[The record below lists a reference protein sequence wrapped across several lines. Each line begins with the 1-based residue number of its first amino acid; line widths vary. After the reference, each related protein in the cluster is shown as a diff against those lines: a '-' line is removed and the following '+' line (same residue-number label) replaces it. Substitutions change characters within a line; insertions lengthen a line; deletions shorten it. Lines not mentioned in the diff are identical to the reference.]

1 MTINKM
7 LTAWGAIDRL
17 MQEPYSYKIAY
28 GVMKVKQSLLPSME
42 FYREKERE
50 IIDTY
55 ADKGEDGTTI
65 FNDKGDF
72 RVSHDKLDEFM
83 AKQNELMSLE
93 IDFEPRKIDDC
104 PQTISG
110 ADLEALEG
118 IIEFKEPD

>member
-17 MQEPYSYKIAY
+17 MQESHSYKIAY

-42 FYREKERE
+42 FYQEKERE

-65 FNDKGDF
+65 FSDKGDF
-72 RVSHDKLDEFM
+72 RVSRDKIDEFM

-93 IDFEPRKIDDC
+93 VDFEPRKIDDC